1 MSTETAIVTGVV
13 EQMLDHPR
21 DRPLGSARARARR
34 ALRDRRARFSS
45 RYGGSHHGVGGYVAL
60 MQRIGELFELAFELQ
75 GVYALDV
82 ASVVLRMLVTF
93 TARGTGRS
101 IQLRVIE
108 VLEVANGR
116 VCRSEVFLADTAAL
130 LETLAAD

>member
-13 EQMLDHPR
+13 EQMLDHAANGR
-21 DRPLGSARARARR
+21 WE
-34 ALRDRRARFSS
+34 ALEHVLDERFVIVEPDSLP
-45 RYGGSHHGVGGYVAL
+45 YAGSHHGVGGYVAL